1 MYQEARHRWASTG
14 IKLQPSTTIVETLDT
29 FPSNIFNNTKTN
41 LLLSSSS
48 SSPSL
53 PLTIMP
59 NVRDRTSEFQTTVKT
74 FVSRRNGL
82 HVPLQTPI
90 NRRQH
95 SHSPMEQRGIFMQ
108 QAKRIGYDLSQ
119 TFIKLERLSTIAK
132 ESSLFNDRSM
142 EIQDLTLSI
151 KQDISNL
158 NRQIAQLQEYMNNAH
173 LAKSKNSQ
181 THSNSVVFV
190 LQSKL
195 AMMSNDFKQVLEVRT
210 QNLKDQ
216 KSRRDNFSRN
226 TVAASLTSAPPTIN
240 GRPSVLFR
248 DEHRTTNGG
257 DAVIDMGSDGVHNSS
272 MKQQLQFIDET
283 NTYLESRSEAMQN
296 IEQTIIELGD
306 IFTQLATMV
315 RQQEELVHRIDA
327 NVDEATHHIEG
338 AHTEL
343 LKYLRSVTSNRWLI
357 IKVFAVLIIFFL
369 IFIVFLA

>member
-1 MYQEARHRWASTG
+1 MQQEARHRWASSAT
-14 IKLQPSTTIVETLDT
+14 KTLPTTTTTIVETLES
-29 FPSNIFNNTKTN
+29 FPYQNLHNNN
-41 LLLSSSS
+41 NNNNFSSSFF
-48 SSPSL
+48 L
-53 PLTIMP
+53 PLTIMS
-59 NVRDRTSEFQTTVKT
+59 NGRDRTGEFQTTVRT
-74 FVSRRNGL
+74 FASRRNGL
-82 HVPLQTPI
+82 DGPLQAPT

-95 SHSPMEQRGIFMQ
+95 PQSAMEQRGIFMQ
-108 QAKRIGYDLSQ
+108 QAKKIGYDLSQ
-119 TFIKLERLSTIAK
+119 TFLKLEQLSMIAK
-132 ESSLFNDRSM
+132 QSSLFNDKSM
-142 EIQDLTLSI
+142 EIQDLTLSV

-158 NRQIAQLQEYMNNAH
+158 NRQIAQLQQYMIDAH
-173 LAKSKNSQ
+173 GSKSKNSQ

-195 AMMSNDFKQVLEVRT
+195 ATMSNDFKQVLEART
-210 QNLKDQ
+210 QNLKEQ
-216 KSRRDNFSRN
+216 KTRRDNFSRN
-226 TVAASLTSAPPTIN
+226 TVASSLTATPPIVN

-248 DEHRTTNGG
+248 DEQRTTNGG
-257 DAVIDMGSDGVHNSS
+257 DAVIDMGSYGMHNSS
-272 MKQQLQFIDET
+272 MKQQLQVIDET
-283 NTYLESRSEAMQN
+283 DTYLANRSEAMQN

>member
-1 MYQEARHRWASTG
+1 MYQEARHRWASSTN
-14 IKLQPSTTIVETLDT
+14 KTLPTSTTTLVETLEP
-29 FPSNIFNNTKTN
+29 FPYPTNINN
-41 LLLSSSS
+41 SSSS
-48 SSPSL
+48 SFFL
-53 PLTIMP
+53 PLTTMS
-59 NVRDRTSEFQTTVKT
+59 NGRDRTSEFQTTVKS
-74 FVSRRNGL
+74 FASRKNGFDGP
-82 HVPLQTPI
+82 HPAPI

-95 SHSPMEQRGIFMQ
+95 PQSPVEQRGIFMQ
-108 QAKRIGYDLSQ
+108 QAKRIGHDLSQ
-119 TFIKLERLSTIAK
+119 TFMKLEQLSLIAK
-132 ESSLFNDRSM
+132 QSSLFNDKSM

-158 NRQIAQLQEYMNNAH
+158 NRQIAQLQQYMQDTH
-173 LAKSKNSQ
+173 GSKSKNTQ
-181 THSNSVVFV
+181 AHSNSVVFV

-195 AMMSNDFKQVLEVRT
+195 ATMSNDFKQVLEART
-210 QNLKDQ
+210 QNLKEQ

-226 TVAASLTSAPPTIN
+226 TVASSLTSAPSAIN

-248 DEHRTTNGG
+248 DESRTTNGG
-257 DAVIDMGSDGVHNSS
+257 DAVIDMGSEGSRNSS
-272 MKQQLQFIDET
+272 MRQQLQVIDET
-283 NTYLESRSEAMQN
+283 DTYLANRSEAMQN

-327 NVDEATHHIEG
+327 NVDEATQHIEG

>member
-1 MYQEARHRWASTG
+1 MQQEARHRWASSSST
-14 IKLQPSTTIVETLDT
+14 KTLPTTTTTIVETLET
-29 FPSNIFNNTKTN
+29 FPYQSLHNN
-41 LLLSSSS
+41 SSSS
-48 SSPSL
+48 LLL
-53 PLTIMP
+53 PLIIMP
-59 NVRDRTSEFQTTVKT
+59 NGRDRTSEFQTTVKT

-82 HVPLQTPI
+82 DHPIQTPI
-90 NRRQH
+90 NRHQH
-95 SHSPMEQRGIFMQ
+95 PQSAMEQRGLFMQ

-119 TFIKLERLSTIAK
+119 TFLKLEQLTMIAK
-132 ESSLFNDRSM
+132 QSTLFNDKSM

-158 NRQIAQLQEYMNNAH
+158 NRQIGQLQQHMQNTH
-173 LAKSKNSQ
+173 GSKSKNSQ

-195 AMMSNDFKQVLEVRT
+195 AMMSNDFKQVLETRT
-210 QNLKDQ
+210 QNLKEQ

-226 TVAASLTSAPPTIN
+226 NVASSLITTPSTTN

-248 DEHRTTNGG
+248 DEHRAVNGG
-257 DAVIDMGSDGVHNSS
+257 DAVIDMGSDPMHNSS
-272 MKQQLQFIDET
+272 MKQQLQVIDET
-283 NTYLESRSEAMQN
+283 DTYLANRSETMQN

-327 NVDEATHHIEG
+327 NVDEATQHIEG

>member
-1 MYQEARHRWASTG
+1 MQQEARHRWAASSST
-14 IKLQPSTTIVETLDT
+14 KTLPTSTKTIVETLEP
-29 FPSNIFNNTKTN
+29 FPYQTLNNN
-41 LLLSSSS
+41 NNNNNSSFL
-48 SSPSL
+48 L
-53 PLTIMP
+53 PLTTMS
-59 NVRDRTSEFQTTVKT
+59 NGRDRTGEFQTTVRT

-82 HVPLQTPI
+82 DGPLPAPI

-95 SHSPMEQRGIFMQ
+95 PQTAMEQRGIFMQ
-108 QAKRIGYDLSQ
+108 QAKKIGSDLSH
-119 TFIKLERLSTIAK
+119 TFLKLEQLSMIAK
-132 ESSLFNDRSM
+132 QSSLFNDKSM

-151 KQDISNL
+151 KQDISHL
-158 NRQIAQLQEYMNNAH
+158 NRQIAQLQQYMKDTH
-173 LAKSKNSQ
+173 GSKSKNSQ

-195 AMMSNDFKQVLEVRT
+195 ATMSNDFKQVLEART

-226 TVAASLTSAPPTIN
+226 TVASSLTATPPVVN
-240 GRPSVLFR
+240 GRTSVLFR

-257 DAVIDMGSDGVHNSS
+257 DAVIDMGSDGTYHSS
-272 MKQQLQFIDET
+272 MKQQLQVIDET
-283 NTYLESRSEAMQN
+283 DTYLANRSEAMQN

-315 RQQEELVHRIDA
+315 QQQEELVHRIDA

>member
-1 MYQEARHRWASTG
+1 MHQEARHRWASSTT
-14 IKLQPSTTIVETLDT
+14 KTLPTTTTTTTIVETLEP
-29 FPSNIFNNTKTN
+29 FPYSNLNNN
-41 LLLSSSS
+41 NNNSSFF
-48 SSPSL
+48 L
-53 PLTIMP
+53 PLTNMS
-59 NVRDRTSEFQTTVKT
+59 NGRDRTSEFQTTVKT
-74 FVSRRNGL
+74 FASRRNGL
-82 HVPLQTPI
+82 DRPLHIPI

-95 SHSPMEQRGIFMQ
+95 PQTVMEQRGIFMQ
-108 QAKRIGYDLSQ
+108 QAKRIGHDLSQ
-119 TFIKLERLSTIAK
+119 TFLKLEQLSLIAK
-132 ESSLFNDRSM
+132 QSSLFNDKSM

-151 KQDISNL
+151 KQDIGNL
-158 NRQIAQLQEYMNNAH
+158 NRQIAQLQQYMQDTH
-173 LAKSKNSQ
+173 GSKSKNSQ

-195 AMMSNDFKQVLEVRT
+195 ANMSNDFKQVLEART

-216 KSRRDNFSRN
+216 KTRRDHFSRN
-226 TVAASLTSAPPTIN
+226 TVASSLTAAPSAIN

-257 DAVIDMGSDGVHNSS
+257 DAVINMGSDGMYNSS
-272 MKQQLQFIDET
+272 MRQQLQVIDET
-283 NTYLESRSEAMQN
+283 DTYLANRSEAMQN

-327 NVDEATHHIEG
+327 NVDEATDHIEG